1 MNANSFSPDRR
12 QFIAGGASAL
22 ALALTSGTALAQGAP
37 FRIGALNPITGAG
50 SPYGSGMQKMIQAAV
65 AVVNAAGGAGGRM
78 LEVIAEDTQTN
89 PQAAVLAAK
98 KLIEVNQARAILG
111 TWSSGVSLAV
121 APLTNDADIFLFN
134 TSGAPA
140 LSNPPANAKGLLYR
154 FQATNDRFGRA
165 FAEIAVRQGYKRAAT
180 MAFNNAS
187 GIGNT
192 NGFKRA
198 WEAKGNQVVAEV
210 VYEPNQPS
218 YRAELQRVLAAK
230 PDVIVMGSFLPDTTI
245 ILREWFQS
253 GETNKWIIPGWAA
266 NPQLVTALGAEATEG
281 LISVDSVSNEQAASF
296 AAYDAAHRAATGQ
309 PGADNVYAAMTWDM
323 VMTLALAMEA
333 AGPNA
338 NTAAINAKIREIA
351 NPPGEEVFTF
361 AAAKAALAAG
371 RKINYQG
378 ASSILDFDQFGDVTP
393 DFGVFFIAKG
403 KLERRYVVKI

>member
-1 MNANSFSPDRR
+1 MTTSGERMNRR
-12 QFIAGGASAL
+12 EIVAAGAATLAASLMGTGASA
-22 ALALTSGTALAQGAP
+22 QGQP
-37 FRIGALNPITGAG
+37 FRIGALNPVTGAG
-50 SPYGSGMQKMIQAAV
+50 SPYGSGMQKMIEAAT
-65 AVVNAAGGAGGRM
+65 AAVNAAGGAAGRRF
-78 LEVIAEDTQTN
+78 EVVAEDTQTN

-98 KLIEVNQARAILG
+98 KLIEVNRVQAILG

-140 LSNPPANAKGLLYR
+140 LSTPPANAKGLLYR
-154 FQATNDRFGRA
+154 YQATNDRFGRA
-165 FAEIAVRQGYKRAAT
+165 FAEIAVKEGFKRPAT

-192 NGFKRA
+192 TGFKRA

-245 ILREWFQS
+245 VLREWFQL

-266 NPQLVTALGAEATEG
+266 NPQLVRALGNDATEG
-281 LISVDSVSNEQAASF
+281 VISVDSVANEQAPSF
-296 AAYDAAHRAATGQ
+296 AAYDRAYMAAMRS
-309 PGADNVYAAMTWDM
+309 PGASNVYAAMTWDM
-323 VMTLALAMEA
+323 VIVLALAMQA
-333 AGPNA
+333 AGSSA

-361 AAAKAALAAG
+361 AQGKAAIEAG

-393 DFGVFFIAKG
+393 DFGVFFITKG
-403 KLERRYVVKI
+403 DLVRRYVVKI

>member
-1 MNANSFSPDRR
+1 MTNTFRDMDRR
-12 QFIAGGASAL
+12 TILATGASAM
-22 ALALTSGTALAQGAP
+22 ALALTGGQALAQTAP
-37 FRIGALNPITGAG
+37 FRIGALNPVTGAG
-50 SPYGSGMQKMIQAAV
+50 SPYGSGMQKLIQAA
-65 AVVNAAGGAGGRM
+65 AAAVNAAGGAGGRQ
-78 LEVIAEDTQTN
+78 LEVIAEDSQTN

-98 KLIEVNQARAILG
+98 KLIEVNRVNAIVG

-121 APLTNDADIFLFN
+121 APLVNDADIFLFN

-154 FQATNDRFGRA
+154 FQATNNRFGRA
-165 FAEIAVRQGYKRAAT
+165 FAEIAVREGFKRPAT

-198 WEAKGNQVVAEV
+198 WEAKGNQIVAEV

-245 ILREWFQS
+245 ILREWFQT

-266 NPQLVTALGAEATEG
+266 NPQLIQALGNDATEG

-296 AAYDAAHRAATGQ
+296 AAYDAAHRTAMSQ
-309 PGADNVYAAMTWDM
+309 PGISNVYAAMTWDM
-323 VMTLALAMEA
+323 VIVMALAMEA

-361 AAAKAALAAG
+361 AQGKAALAAG

-393 DFGVFFIAKG
+393 DFGVFFINRG
-403 KLERRYVVKI
+403 QLNRRYVVKI